1 MTPRILVL
9 TGEPSG
15 DLHGARV
22 VSALRARYPNAT
34 IDAVG
39 GRHLA
44 ATGATMVGSIDALS
58 AMGLV
63 EVLHTLPA
71 HLRLRGALRR
81 RFRAGA
87 YDLVIP
93 IDYPGFHFLVAEDAR
108 RNGIR
113 VLWYIAPQVWAWR
126 PHRARRLARCVDRLA
141 VILPFEAEFFGNAG
155 IAAQYVGHPLLDRTG
170 APSRD
175 AARADL
181 TIESG
186 SRVLALFPGSRA
198 GEIARLW
205 PLYRDA
211 AQALRAEGACDRIV
225 VAATAWGQYPG
236 GEAMDIVRDDPAL
249 VLASA
254 DAVFAKSGTT
264 TLEAALAGVPMVV
277 AYQVHPITYR
287 LLRSRVTARWISLVN
302 LVAERVVVPEL
313 VQDDVTVDRLVNL
326 GRPLLDPASPE
337 RQAQCAGMATVR
349 ERLGAP
355 GASERVADLA
365 AEVLAA

>member
-22 VSALRARYPNAT
+22 VSALWGRFPDAT

-39 GRHLA
+39 GRHLM

-63 EVLHTLPA
+63 EILHTLPA
-71 HLRLRGALRR
+71 HLRLRATLRR
-81 RFRAGA
+81 RFRTRA

-108 RNGIR
+108 RHSIP

-126 PHRARRLARCVDRLA
+126 PRRADRLARCVDRLA
-141 VILPFEAEFFGNAG
+141 VILPFEAAFFRKAG
-155 IAAQYVGHPLLDRTG
+155 IAVQYVGHPLLDRTS

-175 AARADL
+175 AARASLVIDA
-181 TIESG
+181 G
-186 SRVLALFPGSRA
+186 ARVLALFPGSRA

-211 AQALRAEGACDRIV
+211 ADALRTDGACDRIV
-225 VAATAWGQYPG
+225 IAATSWGQYPG
-236 GEAMDIVRDDPAL
+236 SETMDVVRDDPAL

-264 TLEAALAGVPMVV
+264 TLEAALAAVPMVV

-302 LVAERVVVPEL
+302 LVAERQVVPEL
-313 VQDDVTVDRLVNL
+313 VQDDVTIARLVDL

-349 ERLGAP
+349 DRLGAP

>member
-22 VSALRARYPNAT
+22 VSALWSRYPGAT

-39 GRHLA
+39 GRHLS
-44 ATGATMVGSIDALS
+44 ATGATMVGSIDGLS

-71 HLRLRGALRR
+71 HLRLRRALRR
-81 RFRAGA
+81 RFAADG

-108 RNGIR
+108 RNDIP

-141 VILPFEAEFFGNAG
+141 VILPFESEFFGRAG
-155 IAAQYVGHPLLDRTG
+155 IAAQYVGHPLLDRSA
-170 APSRD
+170 APTRD
-175 AARADL
+175 EARVRL
-181 TIESG
+181 TIDPT

-205 PLYRDA
+205 PAYRDA
-211 AQALRAEGACDRIV
+211 ALTLLADGACDRIV
-225 VAATAWGQYPG
+225 VAATSWGQYPG
-236 GEAMDIVRDDPAL
+236 CETMDVVRDDSAL
-249 VLASA
+249 VLGSA

-264 TLEAALAGVPMVV
+264 TLEAALADVPMVV

-287 LLRSRVTARWISLVN
+287 LLRNRVTARWISLVN
-302 LVAERVVVPEL
+302 LVAEREVVPEL
-313 VQDDVTVDRLVNL
+313 VQDEVTVARLIEL
-326 GRPLLDPASPE
+326 GRPLLDPVSPE

-349 ERLGAP
+349 ARLGAP